1 MNQVDKISKEVLNL
15 LSYSKDV
22 VASNLTAF
30 NKEGKLTPQ
39 LNEVQLKTI
48 VSILESSVSQGFQK
62 GLPTFQKSVN
72 NVLEEVRNEEK
83 RKFPVNRK

>member
-1 MNQVDKISKEVLNL
+1 MNQVDKISKEALNL

-22 VASNLTAF
+22 VANNLAAL

-39 LNEVQLKTI
+39 LNELQLKTI

-72 NVLEEVRNEEK
+72 NVLEEVRTHERSNL
-83 RKFPVNRK
+83 PVNRR